1 MEGGNE
7 LLEEGERR
15 ERRRMKGIKG
25 GLSGEEEEEE
35 EDGYSIEEEQEL
47 LNYGKKKIKVS
58 ESSLELLPSHV
69 NQLIRV
75 ITCVKAETM
84 A

>member
-1 MEGGNE
+1 MVEGGNE

-47 LNYGKKKIKVS
+47 FNYGKKKSK
-58 ESSLELLPSHV
+58 LV
-69 NQLIRV
+69 NHH
-75 ITCVKAETM
+75 
-84 A
+84 